1 MPGKVLGIL
10 ALHAEEDTVSRGMWM
25 RTENFLP
32 KQSDDAIMNLP
43 AAIITNL
50 RIGLRIILT
59 AETTG
64 GNSHMKRGSNY
75 SQRRFNL
82 SLFARFLLN
91 L

>member
-43 AAIITNL
+43 AAIIINL

-59 AETTG
+59 ADTTG
-64 GNSHMKRGSNY
+64 GNSHKKKGNGCSPRRL
-75 SQRRFNL
+75 SQ
-82 SLFARFLLN
+82 SLFALFRMN

>member
-1 MPGKVLGIL
+1 
-10 ALHAEEDTVSRGMWM
+10 M

-32 KQSDDAIMNLP
+32 KLSGDVIMNLP

-59 AETTG
+59 ADTTG
-64 GNSHMKRGSNY
+64 GNSHKKKGNGCSPRRL
-75 SQRRFNL
+75 SQN
-82 SLFARFLLN
+82 LFALFQMN